1 MVCKNSTRMKRIV
14 IGSVLLICT
23 VTLAWSQRIT
33 PTTQNTTLIILDNS
47 PDIEYKYH
55 DGRVVLID
63 GTTLT
68 GRFQYNGRKVFT
80 YRATSQAS
88 RQRIALSM
96 IKRLALVGSDTV
108 VTNRT
113 DSTVFTQLGHRL
125 YRQLTDGLTV
135 VLDRRFLVDEQ
146 RGKIGYKLYVLD
158 SDGALRKFTSLQKL
172 NKWFYAY
179 QERSGKRLPDIY
191 RNESEIV
198 KAVAQL
204 NDD

>member
-1 MVCKNSTRMKRIV
+1 MKRIV
-14 IGSVLLICT
+14 ISSVILICT
-23 VTLAWSQRIT
+23 ITLAWSQRIT
-33 PTTQNTTLIILDNS
+33 PTTQNTTLIILDSS

-55 DGRVVLID
+55 DGTAVLID

-80 YRATSQAS
+80 YRSTSQAS

-113 DSTVFTQLGHRL
+113 DSTVFTRLGHRL